1 MARLKASW
9 ELKKEIETLDI
20 SKELKIEIER
30 YISNNDSKCIGEA
43 HSYSNLFYRVN
54 LHYMIDQHKNLS
66 LVKEL
71 KTLNDKGIM

>member
-20 SKELKIEIER
+20 SKELKIEIGR
-30 YISNNDSKCIGEA
+30 YIIKSDKECIGMD
-43 HSYSNLFYRVN
+43 HRFSNVLYRSN
-54 LHYMIDQHKNLS
+54 LHYIIDNYDKPS
-66 LVKEL
+66 LVNEL